1 MLHDSWTSDALYK
14 KCSNQPISY
23 FLIIIIHAMLE
34 TGMQTILNF
43 RTLDQENHPPWL
55 ETHGSNF
62 NDVKFRALA

>member
-1 MLHDSWTSDALYK
+1 
-14 KCSNQPISY
+14 
-23 FLIIIIHAMLE
+23 MLE